1 MRVLVSGFEP
11 FGGRKENPTALL
23 ANEAAKASSGQSSL
37 VAIPKGLE
45 VRAVVLPVTF
55 EKAYEKLQTEIRAFD
70 PDVVLAFG
78 MAAGRNAIEI
88 ERVAINCLDADI
100 PDNSGFQPVDLTIES
115 GGPAALFTT
124 LPSRRF
130 LEALKSAG
138 LPARMSNTAGTYVCN
153 FLFYRLMEGSLRTR
167 RKAGFIHVPLLPE
180 QAAEKPGLASMSL
193 QDLAKALSVMLA
205 ELAK

>member
-1 MRVLVSGFEP
+1 MKVLVSGFEP

-23 ANEAAKASSGQSSL
+23 AGEAAKAASGQASA

-55 EKAYEKLQTEIRAFD
+55 EKAYEKLQGEIRAFD

-88 ERVAINCLDADI
+88 ERIAINCLDADI
-100 PDNSGFQPVDLTIES
+100 PDNSGFQPVDQAIEA
-115 GGPAALFTT
+115 GGAAALFTT
-124 LPSRRF
+124 LPARR
-130 LEALKSAG
+130 LLSALKGAG
-138 LPARMSNTAGTYVCN
+138 VPARMSNTAGTYVCN
-153 FLFYRLMEGSLRTR
+153 FLFYRLMEANLRTR

-193 QDLAKALSVMLA
+193 ADLGKALSIMLA